1 MSPQFQLF
9 WPLKKLLNWLI
20 FFVVYQ
26 SETNEDFQRWV
37 IILLVGLPTLYL
49 YRCGAGLTNLYNQHA
64 VQTVLNGV
72 SSKSLNLGKAIYQ
85 SGALRKVRI
94 FTVHAWII
102 LSASRNKAQP
112 RNWKMLPCLSM
123 APIRCMVKS
132 QENMIYIHHRL
143 SWIWMF
149 WCKHMEQFIPKRV
162 NSSIMDTMYELLLA
176 WM

>member
-1 MSPQFQLF
+1 MLD
-9 WPLKKLLNWLI
+9 WLI
-20 FFVVYQ
+20 FTTSMQYK
-26 SETNEDFQRWV
+26 
-37 IILLVGLPTLYL
+37 L
-49 YRCGAGLTNLYNQHA
+49 
-64 VQTVLNGV
+64 LNGV

-132 QENMIYIHHRL
+132 QENIIYIHHRL

-149 WCKHMEQFIPKRV
+149 WCKHMEQFIPKRI
-162 NSSIMDTMYELLLA
+162 NSSIMDTTLLKMWCYCNTQKWGKTIVPNMALIYGVITAPDFSVIKTLILEL
-176 WM
+176 